1 MAVKLREP
9 ATEIDLLS
17 FIKASLD
24 EFEGITVC
32 YDSPCPFIFFKF
44 CMSFSNR

>member
-1 MAVKLREP
+1 MAVKLHEP

-24 EFEGITVC
+24 EFEGITFC
-32 YDSPCPFIFFKF
+32 YGSPCPFIFFKILYEPF
-44 CMSFSNR
+44 TG